1 MSEEF
6 EFLKT
11 WLWAPFVGYVMFLAR
26 GYRQDTKQ
34 RDKEIGLLKER
45 TAVVE
50 ATRMTREDVTEFIDN
65 KFDKLENKIDKLS
78 DDVSGLVK
86 DQYKSS
92 TNYNKIVNV
101 ISRVTQ
107 DYENFIVE
115 AAEAVLFGN
124 AEGEQL
130 DEIGRQLDVPRTVD
144 DDDQYRALLALY
156 TLRRTTTGTRGSLY
170 DTLNSHSAESLRFAI
185 GADNQ
190 VDVNLFT
197 GCIAGIHGIQS
208 IIELLPLNTNYRIV
222 ETEGTPFGFDD
233 DDGGFAG
240 IELSLIHISEPTRPY

>member
-78 DDVSGLVK
+78 DDVSGLVRSIPK
-86 DQYKSS
+86 RS
-92 TNYNKIVNV
+92 
-101 ISRVTQ
+101 
-107 DYENFIVE
+107 
-115 AAEAVLFGN
+115 G
-124 AEGEQL
+124 
-130 DEIGRQLDVPRTVD
+130 DE
-144 DDDQYRALLALY
+144 
-156 TLRRTTTGTRGSLY
+156 
-170 DTLNSHSAESLRFAI
+170 
-185 GADNQ
+185 
-190 VDVNLFT
+190 
-197 GCIAGIHGIQS
+197 
-208 IIELLPLNTNYRIV
+208 
-222 ETEGTPFGFDD
+222 
-233 DDGGFAG
+233 
-240 IELSLIHISEPTRPY
+240 